1 MHKITFFPLGNAD
14 CCKID
19 LSDGRKMLFDFADCR
34 DKGDKNDQRIDLAK
48 TLRNDLKSAKRNY
61 FDVVAFS
68 HGDMDHIKGSSD
80 FFYLEHA
87 QKYQSHERIKIN
99 ELWVPAAMIIEEGSK
114 EETRI
119 LRSEA
124 RYRLKRGKGIRVFS
138 RPEKLREWLEG
149 EGIDL
154 EDRAHLITDA
164 GKLVPGFNKDSDG
177 VEFFVHSPFAVREDD
192 TLVDRNEGALIL
204 QAVFKCDTRETA
216 FLIIGDTTH
225 EVLTDIVNVTRYH
238 DRDERL
244 RWDIY
249 DIPHH
254 CSYLALSDE
263 KGEHKTEPWEKV
275 KWLLEQGQRGG
286 LLVSCSKPIPD
297 KYDDD
302 QPPHR
307 QAANYY
313 KEIADNID
321 GEFRVTME
329 YPDVSNPSQMEIR
342 IDRFGSTLVK
352 AVAAGSSYVVSRS
365 APRAGIRT

>member
-1 MHKITFFPLGNAD
+1 MPKLTFYPLGNAD

-19 LSDGRKMLFDFADCR
+19 LADGRKMLFDYADCK
-34 DKGDKNDQRIDLAK
+34 DKEDEDDLRIDLAK
-48 TLRNDLKSAKRNY
+48 ALRDDLESADRNY

-68 HGDMDHIKGSSD
+68 HGDMDHIKGSSE

-87 QKYQSHERIKIN
+87 SKYQSEKRIRIN

-114 EETRI
+114 EESRI

-124 RYRLKRGKGIRVFS
+124 RYRLKQGKGIRVFS
-138 RPEKLREWLEG
+138 RPDKLRDWLEG

-164 GKLVPGFNKDSDG
+164 GNLVPDFEKKADG

-204 QAVFKCDTRETA
+204 QTVFECDGQETS
-216 FLIIGDTTH
+216 FMIIGDTTH
-225 EVLTDIVNVTRYH
+225 EVLADIVNVTRHH

-244 RWDIY
+244 KWDIY

-263 KGEHKTEPWEKV
+263 KGERKTKPVDEV
-275 KWLLEQGQRGG
+275 KWLLEQGQKGG
-286 LLVSCSKPIPD
+286 VLVSCSKPIPD
-297 KYDDD
+297 EDDE

-307 QAANYY
+307 QAVNYY
-313 KEIADNID
+313 REVADNTD

-329 YPDVSNPSQMEIR
+329 HPDKSNPKSLEIK
-342 IDRFGSTLVK
+342 IDRFGLTLVK
-352 AVAAGSSYVVSRS
+352 AAAVGSSYAVGRS
-365 APRAGIRT
+365 APRAG